1 MANLEYELHLFQ
13 QGLTLCGASEAYREI
28 LKLRESLREMRGKL
42 QLLVEAVDPF
52 LADQGG
58 AADSR
63 CGLVQPVSVA
73 ECNELNEAVKAAWEL
88 LERT

>member
-1 MANLEYELHLFQ
+1 MTHEDAIALIE
-13 QGLTLCGASEAYREI
+13 ASAADVFCREI
-28 LKLRESLREMRGKL
+28 LRLRESIREMRGKL